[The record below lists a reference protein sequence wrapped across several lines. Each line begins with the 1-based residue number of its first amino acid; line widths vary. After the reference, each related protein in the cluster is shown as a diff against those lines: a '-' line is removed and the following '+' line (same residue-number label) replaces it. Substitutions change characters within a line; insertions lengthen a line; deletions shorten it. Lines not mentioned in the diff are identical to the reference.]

1 MRFTL
6 SLISLISFALILA
19 GCTNK
24 QIITQTKIE
33 YVKIPNQLLEVEQ
46 IKRPIIKTEN
56 DIINAYLD
64 LFKNYLL
71 LVDKINA
78 IKELNQGEAID
89 QESTNKNNQDSK

>member
-6 SLISLISFALILA
+6 ILISFALILA

-24 QIITQTKIE
+24 QIITQTQVE
-33 YVKIPNQLLEVEQ
+33 YVKIPHQLLEVEQ

-78 IKELNQGEAID
+78 IKELNQGEAIE
-89 QESTNKNNQDSK
+89 QGNTN

>member
-1 MRFTL
+1 MRFIL
-6 SLISLISFALILA
+6 SLISFALILA

-46 IKRPIIKTEN
+46 IKRPIVKSEA

-64 LFKNYLL
+64 LFKEYLL
-71 LVDKINA
+71 LIDKINA
-78 IKELNQGEAID
+78 IKELNKGENIEQRNA
-89 QESTNKNNQDSK
+89 NKDYQDSK

>member
-6 SLISLISFALILA
+6 ILISLALLMA

-24 QIITQTKIE
+24 QIITQTQIE

-46 IKRPIIKTEN
+46 IKRPTVKTEN

-71 LVDKINA
+71 LIDKINA

-89 QESTNKNNQDSK
+89 QGSTNKNNQDSK

>member
-6 SLISLISFALILA
+6 ILISLALIFA

-24 QIITQTKIE
+24 QIITQTQIE
-33 YVKIPNQLLEVEQ
+33 YVKIPHQLLEVEQ

-56 DIINAYLD
+56 DIITAYLD

-78 IKELNQGEAID
+78 IKALNQGEAID
-89 QESTNKNNQDSK
+89 QGSTNKDYQNSK

>member
-6 SLISLISFALILA
+6 ILISLALLMA

-24 QIITQTKIE
+24 QIITQTQVE

-46 IKRPIIKTEN
+46 IKKPIIKTEN
-56 DIINAYLD
+56 DIITAYLD

-78 IKELNQGEAID
+78 IKELNKGETVD
-89 QESTNKNNQDSK
+89 QRSTNKNNQDSK

>member
-1 MRFTL
+1 MRFIL
-6 SLISLISFALILA
+6 SLISFALILA

-24 QIITQTKIE
+24 QIITQTQIE
-33 YVKIPNQLLEVEQ
+33 YIKIPSQLLEVEQ
-46 IKRPIIKTEN
+46 IKRPTIKTEN

-78 IKELNQGEAID
+78 IRELNQGEAID
-89 QESTNKNNQDSK
+89 QGSTNKNNQDSK

>member
-1 MRFTL
+1 MRFIL
-6 SLISLISFALILA
+6 SLISLAILMT

-33 YVKIPNQLLEVEQ
+33 YIKIPNQLLEVEQ
-46 IKRPIIKTEN
+46 IKRPIVKTEN

-64 LFKNYLL
+64 LFKEYLL

-78 IKELNQGEAID
+78 IKELNKGETID
-89 QESTNKNNQDSK
+89 QGSTNKNNQNSK

>member
-1 MRFTL
+1 MRFIL
-6 SLISLISFALILA
+6 SLISLALILT

-46 IKRPIIKTEN
+46 IKRPIVKSEA

-64 LFKNYLL
+64 LFKEYLL
-71 LVDKINA
+71 LINKINA
-78 IKELNQGEAID
+78 IKRLNKGE
-89 QESTNKNNQDSK
+89 E

>member
-6 SLISLISFALILA
+6 ALISLALLLA

-24 QIITQTKIE
+24 QIITQTQIE
-33 YVKIPNQLLEVEQ
+33 YVKIPHQLLEVEQ
-46 IKRPIIKTEN
+46 IKRPIIRTEN

-64 LFKNYLL
+64 LFKNSLL

-78 IKELNQGEAID
+78 IKELNKGENID
-89 QESTNKNNQDSK
+89 QGSTNKNYQNSK

>member
-6 SLISLISFALILA
+6 ALISLALILA

-24 QIITQTKIE
+24 QIITQTQIE
-33 YVKIPNQLLEVEQ
+33 YVKIPHQLLEVEQ

-71 LVDKINA
+71 LVDKINS
-78 IKELNQGEAID
+78 IRELNQGEAID
-89 QESTNKNNQDSK
+89 QGSTN

>member
-6 SLISLISFALILA
+6 ALISFALILA

-24 QIITQTKIE
+24 QIITQTQIE
-33 YVKIPNQLLEVEQ
+33 YVKIPSQLLEVEQ
-46 IKRPIIKTEN
+46 IKRPIVKTEN

-71 LVDKINA
+71 LIDKINA
-78 IKELNQGEAID
+78 IKELNQGEAIE
-89 QESTNKNNQDSK
+89 QGNTNKNNQNSK

>member
-6 SLISLISFALILA
+6 ILISLAILIT

-24 QIITQTKIE
+24 QIITQTQIE
-33 YVKIPNQLLEVEQ
+33 YIKIPNQLLEVEQ

-56 DIINAYLD
+56 DIITAYLD

-78 IKELNQGEAID
+78 IKELNQGEAIE
-89 QESTNKNNQDSK
+89 QGNTN

>member
-6 SLISLISFALILA
+6 SLISFALILA

-24 QIITQTKIE
+24 QIITQTQIE
-33 YVKIPNQLLEVEQ
+33 YIKIPNQLLEVEQ

-78 IKELNQGEAID
+78 IRELNQGEAID
-89 QESTNKNNQDSK
+89 QGSTNKNNQDSK

>member
-1 MRFTL
+1 MKFTL
-6 SLISLISFALILA
+6 SLISLALILA

-33 YVKIPNQLLEVEQ
+33 YIKIPNQLLEVEQ
-46 IKRPIIKTEN
+46 IKKPTIKTEN

-71 LVDKINA
+71 LIDKINA
-78 IKELNQGEAID
+78 IKELNKGENIEQGN
-89 QESTNKNNQDSK
+89 SN

>member
-1 MRFTL
+1 MRFIL
-6 SLISLISFALILA
+6 ILISLALILA

-24 QIITQTKIE
+24 QIITQTQIE
-33 YVKIPNQLLEVEQ
+33 YIKIPNQLLEVEQ

-78 IKELNQGEAID
+78 IKALNQGEAID
-89 QESTNKNNQDSK
+89 QGSTNKNNQDSK

>member
-1 MRFTL
+1 MRFIL
-6 SLISLISFALILA
+6 SLISLAILMA

-33 YVKIPNQLLEVEQ
+33 YIKIPNQLLEVEQ

-64 LFKNYLL
+64 LFKEYLL
-71 LVDKINA
+71 LIDKINA
-78 IKELNQGEAID
+78 IKELNKGETID
-89 QESTNKNNQDSK
+89 QRSTNKNYQNSK

>member
-6 SLISLISFALILA
+6 ILISLAILIT

-24 QIITQTKIE
+24 QIITQTQIE
-33 YVKIPNQLLEVEQ
+33 YIKIPSQLLEVEQ

-56 DIINAYLD
+56 DIITAYLD

-78 IKELNQGEAID
+78 IRELNQGEAID
-89 QESTNKNNQDSK
+89 EGSTNKNNQDSK